1 MSVTSCTDIN
11 LVKRFQRNYVEI
23 FTRTCQLQNFMEEA
37 FTDNQKTH
45 HICEDFSLEISTQII
60 CLYTLHKLL
69 IRSWLTLSV
78 DCPDGLSTL
87 AFWCSRLTPSAFSAL
102 INTTNGQ
109 NCWVR
114 RTLRACGEVKVTNL
128 KWSELGKSSNVIV
141 CANQIWCTVNH
152 EIFQY

>member
-1 MSVTSCTDIN
+1 MSVTSCTDTN
-11 LVKRFQRNYVEI
+11 LVKRFQRNYIENLPGHASSKISWRRLLLIARKPTI
-23 FTRTCQLQNFMEEA
+23 FV
-37 FTDNQKTH
+37 K
-45 HICEDFSLEISTQII
+45 DFSIEISIQII
-60 CLYTLHKLL
+60 YLYTLHKLL

-109 NCWVR
+109 NCRVR

-128 KWSELGKSSNVIV
+128 KWSELGKPSNGTV
-141 CANQIWCTVNH
+141 C
-152 EIFQY
+152 EIKFDVM